1 MIDALIEIYP
11 DSLLNPSKETL
22 EKVDHYYHISDEK
35 DQLYIASDDLNKE
48 EIQLLNLLKNKN
60 QLTINESRI
69 LEDLLLKG
77 KIDNLLGMENA
88 QIVFLNV
95 NHLEDE
101 RYPLWKSTLLDSIHQ
116 IKELGYMS
124 EDLIILLLDGDSTNK
139 ELVKRLKE
147 VIQSLDQDFNL
158 LTQGMIGQRI
168 QLTPQI
174 TEVFQYESNLFQS
187 FIKEERVE
195 GILSISDMLMN
206 QQGLLLKKEGPV
218 LPTLYNVLA
227 NNSELRELIKSLF
240 NNQGN
245 LSKTAEELFI
255 HRNTLS
261 YRMNKFN
268 DKTAFD
274 LNYFP
279 DLILCYLLII

>member
-22 EKVDHYYHISDEK
+22 EKVDHYYHISNEK

-48 EIQLLNLLKNKN
+48 EIELLNLLKNKN

-77 KIDNLLGMENA
+77 KIDNLLGIENA

-227 NNSELRELIKSLF
+227 
-240 NNQGN
+240 
-245 LSKTAEELFI
+245 
-255 HRNTLS
+255 
-261 YRMNKFN
+261 
-268 DKTAFD
+268 
-274 LNYFP
+274 
-279 DLILCYLLII
+279 